1 MAIKKLA
8 LLIPF
13 LLSSTAWAGV
23 IEHCPKVADIKEVGT
38 ASYTAPTVSGEGQWH
53 GTSQGAGGPVV
64 GFDEAIFKAHGE
76 PAEGEV
82 VGELLH
88 CGYSLRDGGKLDMRF
103 KQEGTVIKIK
113 SDGAWEQWYSQYYCE
128 DKTDGGCAFKELKR
142 PTKG

>member
-13 LLSSTAWAGV
+13 LLSSAAWAGV

-53 GTSQGAGGPVV
+53 GTSQGAGGPVA

-76 PAEGEV
+76 PVKGGRRVAALRLQPARWWQ
-82 VGELLH
+82 VGYAFQA
-88 CGYSLRDGGKLDMRF
+88 GR
-103 KQEGTVIKIK
+103 
-113 SDGAWEQWYSQYYCE
+113 YCCQ
-128 DKTDGGCAFKELKR
+128 DQV
-142 PTKG
+142 